1 MVAALQRPAAPRALH
16 RADADHA
23 GATCLMVAGSPLPRC
38 CPSRRR
44 RPAAAAAAAAT
55 AATRLPAP
63 LPLPPPLLQPQPAAM
78 IDVKVLEDE
87 FHAAQEAVARQG
99 DVVRSLKAQAKDG
112 HVDRVRRGGGG
123 VWELGDALWLGVN
136 VQLLRG
142 RRTYGWIQHVAA
154 MCC

>member
-1 MVAALQRPAAPRALH
+1 MVAALQRSAAPRALH
-16 RADADHA
+16 RADSDHA
-23 GATCLMVAGSPLPRC
+23 GATCLMVAGPPLRRC

-55 AATRLPAP
+55 RLPAP
-63 LPLPPPLLQPQPAAM
+63 LPPPPPLLQPQPAAM

-112 HVDRVRRGGGG
+112 HVDRVRRGGRACGSLAMRGG
-123 VWELGDALWLGVN
+123 
-136 VQLLRG
+136 
-142 RRTYGWIQHVAA
+142 
-154 MCC
+154 